1 MFGLLPATREASVET
16 PTNRL
21 FGSDLVHDVSSNA
34 SIRLF
39 ENSEGKPGDGSQTS
53 FENIMS
59 PDTTCS
65 RQEETLM
72 ATGGVGGAISTN
84 GEAVCSAA
92 ARARKARAKVRTADT
107 KIV

>member
-1 MFGLLPATREASVET
+1 
-16 PTNRL
+16 
-21 FGSDLVHDVSSNA
+21 
-34 SIRLF
+34 
-39 ENSEGKPGDGSQTS
+39 
-53 FENIMS
+53 MS